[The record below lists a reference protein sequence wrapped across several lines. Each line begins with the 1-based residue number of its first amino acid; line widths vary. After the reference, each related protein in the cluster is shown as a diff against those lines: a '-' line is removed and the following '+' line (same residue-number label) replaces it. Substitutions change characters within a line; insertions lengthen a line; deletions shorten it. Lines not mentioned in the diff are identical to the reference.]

1 MSNLTFRVTGVSYE
15 NETGKD
21 IQKLLHK
28 IGREIAEEKGIEL
41 YSGLSNSEILEYY
54 DEVSEFEDVEFGEY
68 IVFKKDPNNEYDP
81 NAIKVYIELDDELH
95 HIGHVPRKYNKKIG
109 KLLDSD
115 LIDDIEATFTGGKI
129 KKADYDF
136 EKDKDV
142 VVIKELTLGVEITV
156 HYKDE

>member
-1 MSNLTFRVTGVSYE
+1 VSNLTFRVTGVSYE

-28 IGREIAEEKGIEL
+28 IRREIAEEKGIEL

-54 DEVSEFEDVEFGEY
+54 DEVPEFEDVEFGEY

-95 HIGHVPRKYNKKIG
+95 HIGHVPRKYNKK
-109 KLLDSD
+109 LENY
-115 LIDDIEATFTGGKI
+115 LIWI
-129 KKADYDF
+129 
-136 EKDKDV
+136 
-142 VVIKELTLGVEITV
+142 
-156 HYKDE
+156 